1 MSTIK
6 KFIYFFSITFIFMF
20 IGVINVEAINMT
32 ASSADVTAGNNI
44 TINFSDANISDIDP
58 LYEFS
63 YTSASNLERGNPVG
77 FSGFDKLSFTQ
88 NTGTITFKTKDAG
101 TDYNVTFTIKDLN
114 SGDVKTTSVNVKT
127 KQTITQPPTTTT
139 APPTTTQAKST
150 NANLASLHVTDSD
163 GNEVELSPSFS
174 SNTYE
179 YSATVDATIRTINID
194 ATMEDSRANMVISN
208 NATEELVAGENN
220 RITITVT
227 AEDGTSKKAYVINI
241 RREALTADA
250 TLKSLSIKEYD
261 NFEFEEDKFSYNV
274 RVANSVTK
282 LTLDYE
288 ASSSDATVSI
298 TGNEDLENG
307 SKVKILVT
315 AEDGTKREY
324 ILNIVKENSTTK
336 KTSSVVAEK
345 NPLIIMALSIVAFG
359 LIGGIVYVI
368 KK

>member
-20 IGVINVEAINMT
+20 IGVINVEALDAEIKK
-32 ASSADVTAGNNI
+32 VGNN
-44 TINFSDANISDIDP
+44 TYNFSWRDVNDYS
-58 LYEFS
+58 S
-63 YTSASNLERGNPVG
+63 YLLKYNNSMLTSAEDVES
-77 FSGFDKLSFTQ
+77 SGKLKVSSGTVTFQPTV
-88 NTGTITFKTKDAG
+88 NSGTITFSIVKD
-101 TDYNVTFTIKDLN
+101 
-114 SGDVKTTSVNVKT
+114 DVGNEVLISKSIDINANINTT
-127 KQTITQPPTTTT
+127 TQPPTTTT
-139 APPTTTQAKST
+139 APATTTQAQRSN
-150 NANLASLHVTDSD
+150 NANLSSLHVTDSD

-174 SNTYE
+174 PNTYE

-241 RREALTADA
+241 RRDALTADA
-250 TLKSLSIKEYD
+250 TLKSLSIKECD
-261 NFEFEEDKFSYNV
+261 DFKFEEDKFSYNV

-298 TGNEDLENG
+298 TGNEDLEDG

>member
-1 MSTIK
+1 MKRFLSGLIVAVTLMFACTISVKAATLSVDKSNVRVGDTFTLTISNTNDRSEYELDYNESLIEKRSHTGNYSNVSSVTGDGTVTFYAKNSGTVTFNFADKSEQDST
-6 KFIYFFSITFIFMF
+6 SPIT
-20 IGVINVEAINMT
+20 V
-32 ASSADVTAGNNI
+32 
-44 TINFSDANISDIDP
+44 TINA
-58 LYEFS
+58 
-63 YTSASNLERGNPVG
+63 
-77 FSGFDKLSFTQ
+77 
-88 NTGTITFKTKDAG
+88 
-101 TDYNVTFTIKDLN
+101 
-114 SGDVKTTSVNVKT
+114 TTT
-127 KQTITQPPTTTT
+127 TQPPTTTT

-241 RREALTADA
+241 RRDALTADA
-250 TLKSLSIKEYD
+250 TLKSLSIKECD
-261 NFEFEEDKFSYNV
+261 DFKFEEDKFSYNV

-298 TGNEDLENG
+298 TGNEDLEDG

>member
-1 MSTIK
+1 MKRFLSGLIVAVTLMFACTISVKAATLSVDKSNVRVGDTFTLTISNTNDRSEYELDYNESLIEKRSHTGNYSNVSSVTGDGTVTFYAKNSGTVTFNFADKSEQDST
-6 KFIYFFSITFIFMF
+6 SPIT
-20 IGVINVEAINMT
+20 V
-32 ASSADVTAGNNI
+32 
-44 TINFSDANISDIDP
+44 TINA
-58 LYEFS
+58 
-63 YTSASNLERGNPVG
+63 
-77 FSGFDKLSFTQ
+77 
-88 NTGTITFKTKDAG
+88 
-101 TDYNVTFTIKDLN
+101 
-114 SGDVKTTSVNVKT
+114 TTT
-127 KQTITQPPTTTT
+127 TQPPTTTT

-250 TLKSLSIKEYD
+250 TLKSLSIKECD
-261 NFEFEEDKFSYNV
+261 DFEFEEDKFSYNV

-282 LTLDYE
+282 LTIDYE

-298 TGNEDLENG
+298 SGNEDLENG

-324 ILNIVKENSTTK
+324 VLNIVKENSTTK
-336 KTSSVVAEK
+336 RASSVVAEK